1 MSTDITRLAV
11 IERGQ
16 PAVRLLAAIGA
27 LDADSGEP
35 AITKVLVLTEP
46 RERAWYAREADETIE
61 VAHGPGAVRTED
73 VIDSLL
79 GARVDAVWIGQVPC
93 QDQVALVTACERAG
107 LAVIGPGSVTVRR
120 LADPEGLS
128 TAVTEAGLTPLDPN
142 SDLTGHRL
150 LEVDIVADS
159 AGTVWALGPRDV
171 TVRRGDQLVLAETP
185 PAGLEAGVA
194 EALAEGARALA
205 RVVGYRGA
213 GVVHYALAPDG
224 TTAYVTGVDSL
235 ARADHALLEETTG
248 TSLLGLR
255 IRLARGDVLIRDEPR
270 LDGHAIEARLLAH
283 DPERGFGPS
292 GGTLQLLSLP
302 TGTGVRVDTSLH
314 DGDVVDAAVDPL
326 IATVTAWGHGRAEAL
341 ARLRRALHRTVVVL
355 SGGGSNR
362 CGLIAL
368 LARAE
373 VAAGAVVVGWYED
386 LLASGA
392 PVPPADP
399 LAVVAAAVEAYE
411 ADLSMVRTSFFASAE
426 RGRPERPEA
435 VGTHVQ
441 LSYRGT
447 DYRLRVDR
455 TRPDRYRVH
464 EGVTVDARVEQL
476 GAHTRQVTCGG
487 RRRRVVV
494 SELSGA
500 FRLEIDGVAHTVTR
514 VDGLVVRAG
523 WPALVSRILVQQG
536 QDVRAGDPV
545 AILESMKMVTT
556 VTAPFDGLVTS
567 VPVVANSQ
575 VERGAPLLRIR
586 ASGDLAA
593 AADLASS
600 ERPEG
605 ELDLGVL
612 AVEGSAG
619 PEPRCEQVYADLV
632 PYLLGYD
639 RDPAEVRALV
649 REQKDLSATRPPDD
663 EQLAACEDRLL
674 DLFADIAAL
683 YRPRAEAEDVGD
695 GVEELVGNTQEYF
708 IAFLRW
714 LDADRAALPAGYRA
728 RLEIALARYGVHGLT
743 RTRGLQTAL
752 LWMFRSFSRVPELV
766 PVVTTILERRLTHAD
781 RLRENAGPELR
792 RRLQR
797 LTHAAVGHQQ
807 VVADLAR
814 DVEFHYFD
822 APLLDAVVADVE
834 AEMTGHLAALRDDA
848 HRPDRTD
855 RVDRL
860 VWCPQPL
867 RGLLLR
873 AWLDGLDDPRL
884 TAYRECILEV
894 YARRFYRIR
903 ELHGLDH
910 DSSGDVQLVF
920 ADYEHEGTA
929 VHVVVAYLPTS
940 DLPALSR
947 TVATH
952 LRAVPEHREVVVD
965 VALWRHGARPTIE
978 ELTSMAASWLD
989 ECDFGRPLHRLDL
1002 TVTSMESADTGA
1014 LRTQHLTFRQPHGA
1028 AFVEDQLYRNLHP
1041 MLGKR
1046 LDLWRLS
1053 NFDLERLPSPEDVY
1067 LFHGRAHDNPKDH
1080 RLFALAEVRDMVGV
1094 RDEETGRV
1102 TYPRLG
1108 RMGLQALAAMRTAL
1122 AAYPPRERPAA
1133 NRLVL
1138 SIRPTW
1144 DIPPSALPAL
1154 AAEYEPLARGA
1165 GLEKLVLHI
1174 QVPDT
1179 DEQGR
1184 PTLTEKVIHVE
1195 GIGRAGTSIR
1205 VSDPGPNPVRP
1216 LTRYAQKLLTAR
1228 RFGAPYPY
1236 EVVQMLAPEDAGASA
1251 FPRGSWTELDLDDD
1265 GDTLV
1270 PVDRPPAEN
1279 TAHLVVGLLT
1289 SYTDVVPEGM
1299 TRVALLSD
1307 PTQGLGNLAEPEC
1320 RRVNA
1325 ALAYAAEHR
1334 LPVEWY
1340 AVSSGALIAMD
1351 SGTENMDW
1359 IALTLRRLIEFTQAG
1374 GEVNIIVTG
1383 INVGGQP
1390 YWNAEATM
1398 LMHTRGILVMTPASA
1413 MVLTGKQALD
1423 FSGAISAED
1432 NSGIGGYDRVMGPNG
1447 QAQYWAPS
1455 FRDACELLLR
1465 HYDYTYVV
1473 PGERFPR
1480 RRPTSDPLDRD
1491 VRTSPHDQVPGT
1503 TFTTVAQVFDTATN
1517 PDRKQ
1522 PFDMRSVMRAVTDA
1536 DCEPL
1541 ERWRDWLD
1549 ADTSIAWDAT
1559 VGGIPVSMLG
1569 LESRTVRRK
1578 GFVPADGPPSWTSGT
1593 LFPQSSRK
1601 TARVVNAASGNR
1613 PLVVLANLSGFD
1625 GSPESMRRWQLEYG
1639 AEIGRA
1645 VTNFDGPIVFVVVSR
1660 YHGGAFV
1667 VFSKALT
1674 ESMEIAAV
1682 EGSYASVIGGA
1693 PAAATVFAR
1702 EVRQRTE
1709 KDPRVRQARAEADAA
1724 TGLEAARARSAVAA
1738 VTASVRSEKL
1748 GEVADEFD
1756 AIHTIERAR
1765 RVGSVDAIIAPEDLR
1780 PWVVAALE
1788 RGMARFTG

>member
-35 AITKVLVLTEP
+35 PITRVLVLTEP
-46 RERAWYAREADETIE
+46 RERAWYAREADETVE
-61 VAHGPGAVRTED
+61 VATGAGPTRTAD
-73 VIDSLL
+73 VVEALV
-79 GARVDAVWIGQVPC
+79 GARADAVWIGQVPC
-93 QDQVALVTACERAG
+93 QDQVALVTACEGAG
-107 LAVIGPGSVTVRR
+107 LAVIGPSSATVRR

-128 TAVTEAGLTPLDPN
+128 TAVTEAGLTRLDPAE
-142 SDLTGHRL
+142 DLTGHRL

-171 TVRRGDQLVLAETP
+171 TVRRGEHLVLAETP

-194 EALAEGARALA
+194 EHLAEGARALA

-213 GVVHYALAPDG
+213 GVVHYALARDG
-224 TTAYVTGVDSL
+224 TTAYVIGVDSL
-235 ARADHALLEETTG
+235 ARADHALLEEATG
-248 TSLLGLR
+248 SSLLGLR
-255 IRLARGDVLIRDEPR
+255 IRLARGDLLVRDEPR
-270 LDGHAIEARLLAH
+270 LDGHAVEARLLAQ
-283 DPERGFGPS
+283 DPEHGFAPS
-292 GGTLQLLSLP
+292 GGTLQLLSMP
-302 TGTGVRVDTSLH
+302 ADTGVRVDTSLH
-314 DGDVVDAAVDPL
+314 DGDVVDAAIDPL
-326 IATVTAWGHGRAEAL
+326 IATITAWGHGRAEAL

-373 VAAGAVVVGWYED
+373 VVTGAVVAGWYED
-386 LLASGA
+386 LLTSGDLVA
-392 PVPPADP
+392 TADP

-411 ADLSMVRTSFFASAE
+411 ADLSMVRSAFFASAE
-426 RGRPERPEA
+426 QGRPERPEA

-455 TRPDRYRVH
+455 TRPDRYRIH
-464 EGVTVDARVEQL
+464 DDVTVEARVDQL
-476 GAHTRQVTCGG
+476 GPHTRQVTCGG
-487 RRRRVVV
+487 RRRRVVAG
-494 SELSGA
+494 ELSGA

-523 WPALVSRILVQQG
+523 WPALVSQILVEQG
-536 QDVRAGDPV
+536 QDVRTGEPV
-545 AILESMKMVTT
+545 AVLESMKMVTT
-556 VTAPFDGLVTS
+556 VTAPFDGIVTS

-586 ASGDLAA
+586 ASGDVAA
-593 AADLASS
+593 AAALASA

-605 ELDLGVL
+605 ALDLGVL
-612 AVEGSAG
+612 AVEGSTG

-639 RDPAEVRALV
+639 RDPAEVRDLV
-649 REQKDLSATRPPDD
+649 REQKDLSTTRPPDD
-663 EQLAACEDRLL
+663 EHLAACEDRLL

-683 YRPRAEAEDVGD
+683 YRPRSEAEDLGD
-695 GVEELVGNTQEYF
+695 GAQELVGNTQEYF

-714 LDADRAALPAGYRA
+714 LDADRAALPAGYRV
-728 RLEIALARYGVHGLT
+728 RLETTLARYGVNGLT

-752 LWMFRSFSRVPELV
+752 LWMFRSFSRVPELA
-766 PVVTTILERRLTHAD
+766 PVVGTILERRLAHVD
-781 RLRENAGPELR
+781 QLRAHAGPELR

-822 APLLDAVVADVE
+822 APVLDAVVADVE
-834 AEMTGHLAALRDDA
+834 TEMTGHLAALRDDA
-848 HRPDRTD
+848 HRPDRAD

-884 TAYRECILEV
+884 TAYRECILEA
-894 YARRFYRIR
+894 YLRRFYRIR

-910 DSSGDVQLVF
+910 DSSGEVQLVH
-920 ADYEHEGTA
+920 ADYEHEGTP
-929 VHVVVAYLPTS
+929 VHVVVAYVPTS

-965 VALWRHGARPTIE
+965 VALWRHGTCPTIE
-978 ELTSMAASWLD
+978 ELTSMAAGWLAG
-989 ECDFGRPLHRLDL
+989 CDFGRPLHRLDL
-1002 TVTSMESADTGA
+1002 TVTSTESADTGA
-1014 LRTQHLTFRQPHGA
+1014 LRTQHLTFRQPHGG
-1028 AFVEDQLYRNLHP
+1028 AFVEDELYRNLHP

-1144 DIPPSALPAL
+1144 DIPASALPAL
-1154 AAEYEPLARGA
+1154 AAQYEPLARGA

-1179 DEQGR
+1179 DARGR
-1184 PTLTEKVIHVE
+1184 PTLTERVIHVE

-1236 EVVQMLAPEDAGASA
+1236 EVVQLLTPADAGTSA
-1251 FPRGSWTELDLDDD
+1251 FPRGSWTELDLDAD

-1325 ALAYAAEHR
+1325 ALAYAGAHG

-1374 GEVNIIVTG
+1374 GEVNIVVTG

-1398 LMHTRGILVMTPASA
+1398 LVHTRGILVMTPASA

-1432 NSGIGGYDRVMGPNG
+1432 NFGIGGYDRVMGPNG

-1455 FRDACELLLR
+1455 FQDACAVLLR

-1480 RRPTSDPLDRD
+1480 RRPTRDPLDRD
-1491 VRTSPHDQVPGT
+1491 VRTSPHDPVAGT
-1503 TFTTVAQVFDTATN
+1503 TFTTVGQVFDDATN

-1522 PFDMRSVMRAVTDA
+1522 PFDMRSVMRAVTDS
-1536 DCEPL
+1536 DREPL
-1541 ERWRDWLD
+1541 ERWRDWLH

-1569 LESRTVRRK
+1569 LESRTVPRK

-1625 GSPESMRRWQLEYG
+1625 GSPESMRHWQLEYG

-1667 VFSKALT
+1667 VFSKALN
-1674 ESMEIAAV
+1674 ESIEIAAV

-1709 KDPRVRQARAEADAA
+1709 NDPRVQQARAQADAA
-1724 TGLEAARARSAVAA
+1724 TGLEAARARSAVATI
-1738 VTASVRSEKL
+1738 TASVRSQKL

-1765 RVGSVDAIIAPEDLR
+1765 RVGSVDAIIAPADLR